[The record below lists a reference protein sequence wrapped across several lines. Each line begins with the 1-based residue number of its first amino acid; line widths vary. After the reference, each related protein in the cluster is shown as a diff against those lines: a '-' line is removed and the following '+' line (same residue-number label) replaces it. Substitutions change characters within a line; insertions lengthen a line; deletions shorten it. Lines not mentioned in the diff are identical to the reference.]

1 MKHSISLA
9 LKTGGLLGRLSFIPL
24 ISVNMLA
31 HNGSLTPQAAAFARY
46 IAAVQNRD
54 ASVESGPVAVEIY
67 ASLPGLYKSAG
78 ILALRHQGEA
88 DRGRYELV
96 GVEGDVIVAQEVI
109 VPYLIA
115 RERLEAIP
123 TSTLA
128 ITPAN
133 YRFRYRGEV
142 GTGENLAYMY
152 QITPKKHQEG
162 LIEGQI
168 WISAAS
174 GAIVFQQGRFVKT
187 PRVLAGKIEIACDT
201 TLLNGQPA
209 IRVTHAMIETPRFG
223 RGELTITEASAVPAL
238 RQQSIDQ

>member
-1 MKHSISLA
+1 
-9 LKTGGLLGRLSFIPL
+9 
-24 ISVNMLA
+24 MLA
-31 HNGSLTPQAAAFARY
+31 HNESLTPQDAAFARY

-54 ASVESGPVAVEIY
+54 GFLESGAVAVEIN

-78 ILALRHQGEA
+78 ILALRQSGNPEH
-88 DRGRYELV
+88 GRYELV

-123 TSTLA
+123 AATLA

-142 GTGENLAYMY
+142 GTGETLAYMY

-168 WISAAS
+168 WISAAT
-174 GAIVFQQGRFVKT
+174 GAVVFQQGRFVKT
-187 PRVLAGKIEIACDT
+187 PRVLASNIEMASDIT
-201 TLLNGQPA
+201 MLNGYPA
-209 IRVTHAMIETPRFG
+209 IRVTHITIDTPRLG
-223 RGELTITEASAVPAL
+223 RGELTMTEAAAVSPL
-238 RQQSIDQ
+238 RQQQSIDQ

>member
-1 MKHSISLA
+1 
-9 LKTGGLLGRLSFIPL
+9 
-24 ISVNMLA
+24 MLA
-31 HNGSLTPQAAAFARY
+31 HNESLPPQDAAFARY

-54 ASVESGPVAVEIY
+54 GFLESGPVAVEIN

-78 ILALRHQGEA
+78 ILAVRQSGDA
-88 DRGRYELV
+88 GGGRYELV

-115 RERLEAIP
+115 RERLETIP
-123 TSTLA
+123 AATLA

-162 LIEGQI
+162 LMEGQI
-168 WISAAS
+168 WISAAT
-174 GAIVFQQGRFVKT
+174 GAVVFQQGRFVKT
-187 PRVLAGKIEIACDT
+187 PRLLAGKIEIACDT
-201 TLLNGQPA
+201 TMLNGQPV
-209 IRVTHAMIETPRFG
+209 IRVTHAIIETPRLG
-223 RGELTITEASAVPAL
+223 RGELTITEAAAVAAL
-238 RQQSIDQ
+238 RRPRSIDQ